1 MKGRVIALLP
11 FFMPTLHIGG
21 RSLGKKL
28 CKLLSLPKIWPPK
41 KGAKYKPFV
50 EEMTGT

>member
-28 CKLLSLPKIWPPK
+28 YKLLSIVALQIRV
-41 KGAKYKPFV
+41 GGYDNIIIH
-50 EEMTGT
+50 